1 MVVGK
6 VLEKFKMA
14 SSRTKTG
21 LWRVFVLVKSQQIGV
36 LEEFTTT
43 YNDEVVN
50 VEGID
55 RYINPGDDL
64 SGEDEIVKLIANT
77 YFGTL

>member
-1 MVVGK
+1 MAVGK
-6 VLEKFKMA
+6 TLEKFNMA
-14 SSRTKTG
+14 SRRVKTG
-21 LWRVFVLVKSQQIGV
+21 LWRIFVLVKSQQIGV

-64 SGEDEIVKLIANT
+64 SGEDEIVQLIANT

>member
-6 VLEKFKMA
+6 TLEKFNMA
-14 SSRTKTG
+14 SRRVKTG
-21 LWRVFVLVKSQQIGV
+21 LWRIFVLVKSQQIGV

-64 SGEDEIVKLIANT
+64 SGEDEIVQLIANT

>member
-6 VLEKFKMA
+6 VLEKFNMA
-14 SSRTKTG
+14 SRRVKTG
-21 LWRVFVLVKSQQIGV
+21 LWRIFVLVKSQQIGV

-64 SGEDEIVKLIANT
+64 SGEDEIVQLIANT

>member
-1 MVVGK
+1 MVIGK
-6 VLEKFKMA
+6 ALEKFNMA
-14 SSRTKTG
+14 SRRVKTG
-21 LWRVFVLVKSQQIGV
+21 LWRIFVLVKSQQIGV

-64 SGEDEIVKLIANT
+64 SGEDEIVQLIANT

>member
-14 SSRTKTG
+14 SRRVKTG
-21 LWRVFVLVKSQQIGV
+21 LWRIFVLVKSQQIGV

-64 SGEDEIVKLIANT
+64 SGEDEIVQLIANT